1 MENQKLPEVLESD
14 EDVSSVYSEDQCD
27 APLLGHSSYQST
39 GYGLQSQQSHKGERR
54 NHRPFD
60 WCSCIGCV
68 ASFVAVILVAAA
80 VAIPLVC
87 VQLNNRQAQE
97 AILSWHPKETMKV
110 DDIDPIMFTGF
121 HLNYESKDTD
131 YIASAFLFDQCPP
144 LAPEQFA
151 FKVRSKT
158 VSNTEAYIVYFYLRR
173 GSQVNVS
180 FCTFFSSHYYMYILK
195 GEENYEK
202 WLSFAELNFVQRWP
216 SSKICPSNSPLH
228 SFDVDDDDYYFFLLI
243 LDYFSV
249 PAIATASANFTV
261 LSMQYNTSAL
271 VPKDHC
277 MVNSTTKECAIY
289 VPLGIAAGDCAVV
302 ALDSSNTTRPYHYTG
317 IHITHDRTLN
327 VWLVVIISLSGLV
340 LVVVVSILT
349 VCCVRQCYR
358 RRLAK
363 RRAAGELAIQ

>member
-1 MENQKLPEVLESD
+1 MANQKLPEVLESD
-14 EDVSSVYSEDQCD
+14 EDISSVYSEDQCD
-27 APLLGHSSYQST
+27 APLLGHSSYQPAK
-39 GYGLQSQQSHKGERR
+39 YGLQSQQSHKGEHR

-110 DDIDPIMFTGF
+110 DDLVPIMFTGF
-121 HLNYESKDTD
+121 RLNYESNDAD

-144 LAPEQFA
+144 LAPEPFA
-151 FKVRSKT
+151 FKVQNKPI
-158 VSNTEAYIVYFYLRR
+158 SNSEAYIVYFYLRS

-180 FCTFFSSHYYMYILK
+180 FCTFLSLHYYMYVLK
-195 GEENYEK
+195 GDENYEK
-202 WLSFAELNFVQRWP
+202 WLSFAELNFVQQWP
-216 SSKICPSNSPLH
+216 SSKICPSSSRH

-249 PAIATASANFTV
+249 QPIATASANFTV

-277 MVNSTTKECAIY
+277 MVNSTSRECAIY
-289 VPLGIAAGDCAVV
+289 VPLGIAGGDCAVV
-302 ALDSSNTTRPYHYTG
+302 ALDSSNTNRPYHYTD

-340 LVVVVSILT
+340 LVILVSILT
-349 VCCVRQCYR
+349 VCCVRRCYR

-363 RRAAGELAIQ
+363 RKAAGELAIQ